1 MELCKETLYDYIKR
15 RNSFNK
21 LNVESFLEQNEKEVL
36 SLFLQI
42 CKALDFIHTNE
53 KLIHRDLKPK
63 NIFFSENDE
72 VKLGDFGLA
81 TYISSIFEDNSPVS
95 SPRGSKQFRNRLSF
109 TEEYK
114 LDIELSE
121 KNANDAS
128 SFVECHTK
136 NIGTPQYAAP
146 EQMNQNNYDQKVN
159 RRFNQA
165 DIYSLGLVLFDLIYP
180 FKTEMER
187 KSLFEQVKKG
197 KIPIVIKEKF
207 PIISKLM
214 SSTICNDPFSRPKA
228 KELVVLLTEYLNKF
242 FKVPSFEPKSEP
254 DFTPIPPKGRKRFL
268 SEDITKIK
276 SFELLMKDTKGIKKE
291 WRNM

>member
-15 RNSFNK
+15 RNSVNK

-81 TYISSIFEDNSPVS
+81 TYISSIFQDNSPVS
-95 SPRGSKQFRNRLSF
+95 SPRDSKQFRNRLSF

-114 LDIELSE
+114 LDLELSE

-146 EQMNQNNYDQKVN
+146 EQMNQNNYDQKV
-159 RRFNQA
+159 
-165 DIYSLGLVLFDLIYP
+165 
-180 FKTEMER
+180 FKI
-187 KSLFEQVKKG
+187 F
-197 KIPIVIKEKF
+197 
-207 PIISKLM
+207 
-214 SSTICNDPFSRPKA
+214 
-228 KELVVLLTEYLNKF
+228 
-242 FKVPSFEPKSEP
+242 
-254 DFTPIPPKGRKRFL
+254 
-268 SEDITKIK
+268 
-276 SFELLMKDTKGIKKE
+276 
-291 WRNM
+291 